1 MYCSVKFL
9 EPTVIVGPLP
19 PPSSE
24 PPVSPTLPQAA
35 SKVSASAAS
44 SAGMPRINFVLFFT
58 IFLLCLYLPAALLRD
73 LQTLGGHAPLQ
84 RAETEFRDDRE
95 DRHRERARE
104 QDGGVVALGAFDY
117 EVPQT
122 TAADERRQSRAR
134 DHLYRRGADASEDHR
149 RRHRELNT
157 GEDLAS
163 REPHA
168 ACGVYDIPAHLSQTR
183 RGVDEDRGYGQRGE
197 RDERRVEAEAEEGLA
212 ESQDRQRRDGASD
225 VADVDRQG

>member
-84 RAETEFRDDRE
+84 RAEAESRDDRE

-104 QDGGVVALGAFDY
+104 QDGGVVALGALDY
-117 EVPQT
+117 EVPEAA
-122 TAADERRQSRAR
+122 AADERRQSRAR
-134 DHLYRRGADASEDHR
+134 DHLHSRGADAGEDHR
-149 RRHRELNT
+149 RGYRELYA
-157 GEDLAS
+157 GKDLAAG
-163 REPHA
+163 EPHA
-168 ACGVYDIPAHLSQTR
+168 ARGVYDVPAHLPQAR
-183 RGVDEDRGYGQRGE
+183 GGVDEDGGYR
-197 RDERRVEAEAEEGLA
+197 
-212 ESQDRQRRDGASD
+212 
-225 VADVDRQG
+225 